1 MIKYKVKRILIIS
14 GVFVSAV
21 IIMAF
26 NKNKVIVADDPIAN
40 KRLTCISCSNPVS
53 KILSRSFANQAVMQ
67 KKTVIAHNN
76 KNDEMKLVPGGT
88 FKMGTDDY
96 EDSKPIHGVT
106 VKPFLMDVHE
116 VTNAQFEKFVKATG
130 YITIEERPLNPKDFP
145 GVAADKLLPGSAVF
159 TPPAHKVSLEDAYQW
174 WVYLPG
180 ANWKHPT
187 GPASFI
193 KGKDNEPVIQVCYQD
208 ATAYAAWAGK
218 RLPTE
223 AEWEFAARAGRLAT
237 KYYWGNELKPKGKWV
252 TNIYQGR
259 FPDNNT
265 KEDGFATTAPV
276 KSFPPNPYGLYDMDG
291 NVWEWC
297 SDFYRP
303 DYYKKSPAVNP
314 KGPLDS
320 YDPEEPGLEKHVQRG
335 GSFICSDEYCIR
347 YKAGSR
353 GKGETSSAGNNLGFR
368 CVKDVK
374 NKKTD

>member
-1 MIKYKVKRILIIS
+1 MKKTIITI
-14 GVFVSAV
+14 V
-21 IIMAF
+21 IVTGMLVITAF
-26 NKNKVIVADDPIAN
+26 NKKKTDAVTTADLIKNKKEN
-40 KRLTCISCSNPVS
+40 RISCSGS
-53 KILSRSFANQAVMQ
+53 ECKIPSRSFAFKNV
-67 KKTVIAHNN
+67 VPENN
-76 KNDEMKLVPGGT
+76 VTSANDGSAEMKLIPGGN

-106 VKPFLMDVHE
+106 VKPFLMDEHE

-130 YITIEERPLNPKDFP
+130 YITIAERPLNPKDFP
-145 GVAADKLLPGSAVF
+145 GVAADKLVPGSAVF
-159 TPPAHKVSLEDAYQW
+159 TPTAHKVSLEDAYQW

-187 GPASFI
+187 GPASSV
-193 KGKDNEPVIQVCYQD
+193 KGKGNESVVQVCYQD
-208 ATAYAAWAGK
+208 AAAYTKWAGK

-223 AEWEFAARAGRLAT
+223 AEWEFAARAGRPAT
-237 KYYWGNELKPKGKWV
+237 KYYWGNELKPNGKWV
-252 TNIYQGR
+252 ANIYQGS

-265 KEDGFATTAPV
+265 KEDGYTTTAPV

-303 DYYKKSPAVNP
+303 DYYKKSPAINP
-314 KGPLDS
+314 KGPVDS
-320 YDPEEPGLEKHVQRG
+320 YDPEEPGLKKHVQRG
-335 GSFICSDEYCIR
+335 GSFICSDQYCIR

-374 NKKTD
+374 